1 MVKVYCF
8 PQKEPPNGL
17 GRSKAMFKQNER
29 PKAFTI
35 VEILVVIGIIAVLIG
50 FLFPVLLRVSRVAK
64 KAESM
69 SRMRQISMW
78 MGEYSSDNGDIILPS
93 QFDYS
98 DASLT
103 PYPGKVRS
111 IPQSTSSLT
120 LSAGAEHQGT
130 WTDILWTI
138 NNFSNMVAALPSA
151 ETDLGFSFRYDSPT
165 KELYDYLDNDLTNPL
180 RSAAFNS
187 KNSKQAPLLG
197 EGILTPFGTG
207 ADSEN
212 IPGFFAANDFFNNR
226 PDVPGA
232 PPLGFWHT
240 NGQIAVP
247 ERSMYMVDSFYGEVI
262 AATEEAYD
270 NPSVGGSGGFSLQV
284 DDPNPTGEVDFRY
297 SGTCLM
303 LFLDGHIENV
313 GPWPDLTYLQEIL
326 RINVTNPL
334 SSTP

>member
-1 MVKVYCF
+1 M
-8 PQKEPPNGL
+8 L
-17 GRSKAMFKQNER
+17 TRNET
-29 PKAFTI
+29 PKAFTL
-35 VEILVVIGIIAVLIG
+35 VEILVVLGIIAVLIG
-50 FLFPVLLRVSRVAK
+50 LLFPALLRVRRVAK

-69 SRMRQISMW
+69 SRLRQINMW

-98 DASLT
+98 DPTLT

-111 IPQSTSSLT
+111 VPQSTSGLT

-138 NNFSNMVAALPSA
+138 NNFSNMVATLPSA

-180 RSAAFNS
+180 RSAGFNS
-187 KNSKQAPLLG
+187 KRAQEG
-197 EGILTPFGTG
+197 GILTPFGSG
-207 ADSEN
+207 ADSLS
-212 IPGFFAANDFFNNR
+212 IPGFFAANDFFNAR
-226 PDVPGA
+226 PGISGA

-240 NGQIAVP
+240 NGQIRVP
-247 ERSMYMVDSFYGEVI
+247 ERSMYLVDSFYGEI
-262 AATEEAYD
+262 IGTTEEAYD
-270 NPSVGGSGGFSLQV
+270 NPVVGGSGGFSLQV

-313 GPWPDLTYLQEIL
+313 GPWPDLTYLQETL